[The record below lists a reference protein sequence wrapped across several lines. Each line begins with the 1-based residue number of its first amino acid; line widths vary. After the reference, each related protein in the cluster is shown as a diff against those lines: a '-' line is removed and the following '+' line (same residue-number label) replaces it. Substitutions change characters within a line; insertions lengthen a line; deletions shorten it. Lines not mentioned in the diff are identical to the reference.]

1 MCSRYNLI
9 SNLTVLGERFGF
21 DPNQLTLESAY
32 NVAPTQN
39 GLTVIGGRRNPS
51 PGLVNDDESNFTGC
65 QNPPQLGRAAA
76 CLIHSAI
83 CSSSNSP
90 S

>member
-1 MCSRYNLI
+1 MCGRYNLI

-21 DPNQLTLESAY
+21 DPSQLTLEAAY

-51 PGLVNDDESNFTGC
+51 PGLDLAPENALDFE
-65 QNPPQLGRAAA
+65 
-76 CLIHSAI
+76 
-83 CSSSNSP
+83 
-90 S
+90 